1 MLEWLVRDMP
11 DWLYLHMSSGR
22 KGVFLFCFAT
32 AAELILFFVWVIAW
46 SWWAECSDVS
56 KSEDFIKK
64 SKSKPMKGITNMED
78 KTSQGAGKEVCLFSL
93 VSIRVTWL
101 GGLSA
106 VHAVCKFRCLFAFS
120 VGSVC
125 FSGWLAMLVAC
136 SQLDKAWYY
145 MFMSALLFSCVI
157 ALFSGLL
164 MWAFS
169 ETKGWKDSKRELYRL
184 AKKSLFNK
192 WCNW

>member
-1 MLEWLVRDMP
+1 MP
-11 DWLYLHMSSGR
+11 
-22 KGVFLFCFAT
+22 
-32 AAELILFFVWVIAW
+32 
-46 SWWAECSDVS
+46 

-64 SKSKPMKGITNMED
+64 SESEPVKGITNMED
-78 KTSQGAGKEVCLFSL
+78 KPSQGAGKESFSSAVKEVRLFSL

-106 VHAVCKFRCLFAFS
+106 VHAVCKFRWMFAFS

-125 FSGWLAMLVAC
+125 FSGWLAMLIAC

-169 ETKGWKDSKRELYRL
+169 ETKDWKDSKRELYRL